1 MAVPRSMIQGCE
13 QAYGIFPKP
22 KKAIPWAILFDLL
35 LSLVSGMCKPKSE
48 RDADALMKRFGKRI
62 AGGVEGCCPNNVRRK
77 VMTIGGVDDEADQ
90 DRAFFTMVSQANHN
104 RAAFQ
109 KAVMA
114 D

>member
-1 MAVPRSMIQGCE
+1 MAVPKSMAQGCE
-13 QAYGIFPKP
+13 AAYGIFPKP
-22 KKAIPWAILFDLL
+22 VKAIPWMTLFELL
-35 LSLVSGMCKPKSE
+35 LSLIQGGCKPKSE

-62 AGGVEGCCPNNVRRK
+62 SDGVEGCCPKNVRRK
-77 VMTIGGVDDEADQ
+77 VMVLAGVDDETVQ
-90 DRAFFTMVSQANHN
+90 DRAFYTMVSQANHN